1 MNSVRKDEAD
11 GQDITTVFGRV
22 RSSARVVRRWARRCI
37 RTITYSARFAGRGIR
52 VSSTSWVAVR
62 ATVRAQR
69 GATIEIGRGCEIHPY
84 AMILSYGGSIRIGD
98 LVSVNPFTIIYGI
111 GDVTIG
117 SGVRIATSVTVI
129 PANHV
134 AHRDGTPLVE
144 SGVTKLGIV
153 IEDNV
158 WVGAGARILDGVTI
172 GRDAVIGAG
181 SVVTRDVPPG
191 ARVAGVPARALP

>member
-1 MNSVRKDEAD
+1 VNSVREVEAD
-11 GQDITTVFGRV
+11 SQAIMANRGRV
-22 RSSARVVRRWARRCI
+22 RKFARNVRRLAGQCF
-37 RTITYSARFAGRGIR
+37 RTIAYSARFAGRGVH

-181 SVVTRDVPPG
+181 SVVTRSVPPG